1 MSIALVRET
10 NRCIRFSKI
19 FASHMSNRYC
29 WKGGVLILLNDDG
42 KLELLIFKQYLK
54 IGAAKLVTLFLPN
67 NRH

>member
-19 FASHMSNRYC
+19 SASNMSNRYC
-29 WKGGVLILLNDDG
+29 WEGDVLILLNGKG